1 LTSYFYKKCDVKVTE
16 LCPILSGT
24 SDNGNSW
31 EKQTV
36 VFETLSLEPQVL
48 AVGFMG
54 ERKTQQTK
62 ALHVG
67 QNVELNFAIRCREYN
82 GMWYTQ
88 LDGIS
93 VKPMEVKPQDD
104 ASSSPDGEQ
113 QHPDGEQTQMDM
125 HSEVDYLPY

>member
-1 LTSYFYKKCDVKVTE
+1 MKTFAKVTE

-54 ERKTQQTK
+54 ERKTKQTK

-93 VKPMEVKPQDD
+93 VKPMVVKLQDD
-104 ASSSPDGEQ
+104 ASSSTDDEQ
-113 QHPDGEQTQMDM
+113 KYPDGEQTQTDM
-125 HSEVDYLPY
+125 YSEENYLPY